1 MQFNSLRNAN
11 VANYIAAGKASGR
24 SSQGTFDSI
33 KKAAPNYAAIT
44 QVIQDAKSAK
54 SQAAQK
60 ATAEGISGAIS
71 ANKIKTIK
79 GLEADFGL
87 ARTKSKEKRRFAGY
101 LGALGGSLMNDISE
115 AMRPAKK
122 PPEIAKPYMP
132 DEGIFDDR
140 LSDALRR
147 LEEIRNNP
155 TAEPTKP
162 TLPDISGGVPGT
174 PGAPGGPVGVPP
186 APNGLESTQTNGAPQ
201 VSTPTQQVSYQ
212 GGSNTWRGQG
222 IPTSAEL
229 AQPMSTDQVYTVF
242 KNAGASDKQARIFAQ
257 GIVPKE
263 SANIPN
269 NNTIT
274 SGLIDDAGETSFG
287 LAQINMFGQNP
298 QENARRKALFG
309 ITDETELHD
318 PAVNARAALTLLN
331 EQGWGAWST
340 YDPSMQ
346 AL

>member
-11 VANYIAAGKASGR
+11 VANYIAAGRASGK
-24 SSQGTFDSI
+24 SSQGTLDAI

-60 ATAEGISGAIS
+60 ANAEALSGAMT
-71 ANKIKTIK
+71 ANRITTIGELK
-79 GLEADFGL
+79 ADFDL
-87 ARTKSKEKRRFAGY
+87 AKTKSREKRRFAGY
-101 LGALGGSLMNDISE
+101 LGALGQSVVGDIAE
-115 AMRPAKK
+115 AMRPEKK
-122 PPEIAKPYMP
+122 LPEIAKPYMP

-140 LSDALRR
+140 LNDALER
-147 LEEIRNNP
+147 LEQLRTNP
-155 TAEPTKP
+155 TAAPVKP
-162 TLPDISGGVPGT
+162 TLPDIS

-186 APNGLESTQTNGAPQ
+186 APNGLQNTQTDGAPQ

-212 GGSNTWRGQG
+212 GGSMSWRGQG

-229 AQPMSTDQVYTVF
+229 SQPLSTDQVYSVF
-242 KNAGASDKQARIFAQ
+242 KNAGATDQQARIFAR

-274 SGLIDDAGETSFG
+274 SGLVNRAGETSFG
-287 LAQINMFGQNP
+287 LAQINMFGQDP

-309 ITDETELHD
+309 ITSETELLD
-318 PAVNARAALTLLN
+318 PTVNARAALKILD

-346 AL
+346 AI